1 MEKFEIIAKTLFGF
15 EEILA
20 LELEML
26 GATDIE
32 LLTRAVRY
40 KGDTALLYR
49 SNLMLRTAIKVLKP
63 IATFTVHNDKQLY
76 EKVRTIN
83 WEDYL
88 MPIDTLAVDGITHS
102 NYFNHSKFVAL
113 KTKDA
118 IVDQFRD
125 KYGKRPSVNVEDP
138 DVRISVHIAD
148 TTCTIS
154 LDSSGKSLGKRG
166 YKTSQ
171 VYAPLSEVL
180 AAGIIMLSGWDRD
193 TDFIDPMCG
202 SGTIPIEAAL
212 IARNIPP
219 GCFREFTFENWNDF
233 DENLWENIL
242 EEEKSKIVD
251 FDGNIVGYDV
261 DPRAIE
267 ISRANAERADL
278 DDMLIFQ
285 KNNFMTGE
293 PEIKQGHI
301 VMNPPYG
308 ERLEEDNDMLE
319 FYGEMGTKL
328 KHYYEG
334 SDAWILSANLRALK
348 FVGLRPSRKIK
359 LFNGPLECRL
369 QKFELY
375 RGSKKFKKMEKDL

>member
-15 EEILA
+15 EELLA
-20 LELEML
+20 EELESI

-40 KGDTALLYR
+40 RGDTELLYR
-49 SNLMLRTAIKVLKP
+49 SNLVLRTAIKILKP
-63 IATFTVHNDKQLY
+63 IATFTVHDDKQLY
-76 EKVRTIN
+76 EKVRSID
-83 WEDYL
+83 WSEYL
-88 MPIDTLAVDGITHS
+88 MPIDTFAIDGITHS
-102 NYFNHSKFVAL
+102 NYFNHSKYVAL

-118 IVDQFRD
+118 IADQFRD
-125 KYGKRPSVNVEDP
+125 KYNKRPSVDIENP
-138 DVRISVHIAD
+138 DVRVSVHIAD

-154 LDSSGKSLGKRG
+154 LDSTGRSLGKRG

-180 AAGIIMLSGWDRD
+180 AAGIILLSEWDRE

-212 IARNIPP
+212 IARNIPS

-233 DENLWENIL
+233 DEDLWEKIR
-242 EEEKSKIVD
+242 EEEFGKICE
-251 FDGNIVGYDV
+251 FEGNIVGYDV
-261 DPRAIE
+261 DPKAIE
-267 ISRANAERADL
+267 ISRANAGRADL
-278 DDMLIFQ
+278 DDMIIFE
-285 KNNFMTGE
+285 KNDFVTGE
-293 PEIKQGHI
+293 PKYKLGHI

-319 FYGEMGTKL
+319 FYGELGTKL

-334 SDAWILSANLRALK
+334 SDAWIISANLRALK

-375 RGSKKFKKMEKDL
+375 KGSKKDRYLK

>member
-1 MEKFEIIAKTLFGF
+1 LEKFEIIAKTLFGF
-15 EEILA
+15 EELLA
-20 LELEML
+20 EELESI

-40 KGDTALLYR
+40 RGDTELLYR
-49 SNLMLRTAIKVLKP
+49 SNLVLRTAIKILKP
-63 IATFTVHNDKQLY
+63 IATFTVHDDKQLY
-76 EKVRTIN
+76 EKVRSID
-83 WEDYL
+83 WSEYL
-88 MPIDTLAVDGITHS
+88 MPIDTFAIDGITHS
-102 NYFNHSKFVAL
+102 NYFNHSKYVAL

-118 IVDQFRD
+118 IADQFRD
-125 KYGKRPSVNVEDP
+125 KYNKRPSVDIENP
-138 DVRISVHIAD
+138 DVRVSVHIAD

-154 LDSSGKSLGKRG
+154 LDSTGRSLGKRG

-180 AAGIIMLSGWDRD
+180 AAGIILLSEWDRE

-212 IARNIPP
+212 IARNIPS

-233 DENLWENIL
+233 DEDLWEKIR
-242 EEEKSKIVD
+242 EEEFGKICE
-251 FDGNIVGYDV
+251 FEGNIVGYDV
-261 DPRAIE
+261 DPKAIE
-267 ISRANAERADL
+267 ISRANAGRADL
-278 DDMLIFQ
+278 DDMIIFE
-285 KNNFMTGE
+285 KNDFVTGE
-293 PEIKQGHI
+293 PKYKLGHI

-319 FYGEMGTKL
+319 FYGELGTKL

-334 SDAWILSANLRALK
+334 SDAWIISANLRALK

-375 RGSKKFKKMEKDL
+375 KGSKKDRYLK